1 MQAISLVKQQ
11 AAIIKIPAAIKEI
24 PPNRWL
30 FFQVVSFFM
39 LQPVR
44 RPIREFIRSLGIIF
58 PTTTIDSPKR
68 PQTSWLISIRTE
80 ERDSTPPKA
89 VYRKKPVIPSKR
101 SMETIPITRHT
112 FSLLCPFSSRLAQNL
127 AIPSIK
133 RPNKRV
139 TAGRIRASYLLP
151 HRLT

>member
-68 PQTSWLISIRTE
+68 PQTSWLISIRTKG
-80 ERDSTPPKA
+80 TPPRQRRYTEKSLSSHQRGA
-89 VYRKKPVIPSKR
+89 WKRFPSPGTPFRCCAR
-101 SMETIPITRHT
+101 SPPAWRRTSPY
-112 FSLLCPFSSRLAQNL
+112 PA
-127 AIPSIK
+127 
-133 RPNKRV
+133 
-139 TAGRIRASYLLP
+139 
-151 HRLT
+151 